1 MITFDQDKLAALM
14 YYMRERE
21 SIRLKKEVDEL
32 PFPWTSDP
40 ILQKFKFTNVK
51 RSNDRTTRAFV
62 EFYHSHYEMFAPG
75 RRDAALL
82 YNCGVARYFG
92 SVEFQFEIGWLV
104 DCSTA
109 KLVKTAQRMRKA
121 GQKVWTGAYVITAG
135 GSSAPKEETVAGY
148 LEGLWQMAANIVA
161 AMKTSCSWRAGYVM
175 MAKLPGFGGAGFMAK
190 EVLQDFLL
198 ITRLRIDDAETWT
211 PMGPG
216 ARRGMNRMLGRPVDA
231 GQPEY
236 RYIEEV
242 QVLHSI
248 IKLWWQDVY
257 PGSEMLTAH
266 DVQFCLCEFD
276 KYERVRLGEGRAK
289 STYTPP
295 GLVQSAVSLAAQR
308 FANTP
313 AERKR
318 RSERA
323 KKQFASGKFLNKRQQ
338 NYNERKR

>member
-21 SIRLKKEVDEL
+21 GIRLKKEVNKL

-62 EFYHSHYEMFAPG
+62 KFYQKHYKKGQDEV
-75 RRDAALL
+75 LL

-92 SVEFQFEIGWLV
+92 SIEFQAEIGWLSK
-104 DCSTA
+104 CSTE
-109 KLVKTAQRMRKA
+109 KLVNTAVKMRKA

-148 LEGLWQMAANIVA
+148 LEGLWQAAANIVQ
-161 AMKTSCSWRAGYVM
+161 AMKIGHSWCAGYVAM
-175 MAKLPGFGGAGFMAK
+175 QDLPGFGGAGFMAK

-198 ITRLRIDDAETWT
+198 ITKLRINDAETWT

-216 ARRGMNRMLGRPVDA
+216 ARRGMNRMMGRPVDA
-231 GQPEY
+231 GQPEHK
-236 RYIEEV
+236 YIEEV
-242 QVLHSI
+242 QALHSI
-248 IKLWWQDVY
+248 VKPWWRDVH
-257 PGSEMLTAH
+257 PASEMLTAH

-276 KYERVRLGEGRAK
+276 KYQRIRLGEGRAK
-289 STYTPP
+289 SAYTPP
-295 GLVQSAVSLAAQR
+295 GRVQSAVSLAAQR

-338 NYNERKR
+338 NYNERKGK